1 MSTIEMEAV
10 EAGTRRPSAA
20 QRHPQL
26 PAISSGRRLT
36 HVMYIVDCLY
46 LQGGGEEALLRIIKT
61 LPRDRFRISLVT
73 FQANPLAAKMVREW
87 GADMHI
93 LPMQRVYDWNGF
105 RTALELRRLM
115 RANQVDVVHTFF
127 ETSNTWG
134 AMVAKL
140 SQVPVLVS
148 SRRDMGILRLPK
160 HNVAYEIVNR
170 FCDGIVAVSDGV
182 REFCIEK
189 EGLDPERIF
198 TVHNGVDLARIDA
211 AEGVA
216 ALRVKLNLPEGAP
229 VVATVANIRRIKG
242 LDTLLR
248 AAAMVRREIPNVRFL
263 LAGGCLEKDHFN
275 ELKAEVQEFG
285 LNENVQFLG
294 HFAEVFALLKLS
306 NVFCLL
312 SRTEGFSN
320 AVLEAMASGLPC
332 VVTRVGGNPEA
343 IDDGKNGY
351 LLTPEDPQGAAQRIT
366 ALLKD
371 PAEAKRIGGAA
382 RKTVEQEFT
391 SEKMAETLANLYET
405 LLDKRAHGK
414 AV

>member
-10 EAGTRRPSAA
+10 KTGTRRPSAA
-20 QRHPQL
+20 QRHPQ
-26 PAISSGRRLT
+26 PSTINTSRRLT

-46 LQGGGEEALLRIIKT
+46 LQGGGEEALMRIIKT
-61 LPRDRFRISLVT
+61 LPRDRFRVSLVT
-73 FQANPLAAKMVREW
+73 FQANPLAANIVRES

-105 RTALELRRLM
+105 RTAIELRKLIRS
-115 RANQVDVVHTFF
+115 NQVDVVHTFF

-140 SQVPVLVS
+140 SRVPVLVS

-198 TVHNGVDLARIDA
+198 TVHNGVDLGKIDA

-216 ALRVKLNLPEGAP
+216 ALKAKLNLPEGAP

-248 AAAMVRREIPNVRFL
+248 AAAMVRRETPNVRFL
-263 LAGGCLEKDHFN
+263 LAGGCLEKDHYR
-275 ELKAEVQEFG
+275 ELQAEVKEFG
-285 LNENVQFLG
+285 LSENVQFLG

-351 LLTPEDPQGAAQRIT
+351 LLAPEDAQGAAQRLT
-366 ALLKD
+366 ALLKN
-371 PAEAKRIGGAA
+371 PVEAKRIGGAA

-391 SEKMAETLANLYET
+391 SEKMAEQLARLYET
-405 LLDKRAHGK
+405 LLNKRAHGK
-414 AV
+414 TV